1 MRGLLLLLALLALA
15 GCKPAQVTLGVP
27 PGFYPS
33 AVAHDPINDRFFIG
47 GYATGAI
54 AMVRRDGSMIATVRP
69 ESAPHPIVQLGY
81 EARERRL
88 WALTPE
94 TMEVIDLAALP
105 VRRGVVARAEAGG
118 RFADI
123 AVVGGSPAFV
133 LAAGGAIVAVDAA
146 HGTSRVLAQLP
157 DGEAEGSLALLPDR
171 STLVVAQA
179 GGLWRVAV
187 GTGTVERVALAAPL
201 TDVSQLIV
209 VASDATA
216 HYLAAFR
223 GRANE
228 IVTLYLRPDAR
239 RAMVDAGTR
248 MRFDTPLH
256 GVFEGREVVV
266 LLGRLRHHPRLGGDG
281 RPNLPP
287 RLATYF
293 AGRTSPPRLAE
304 ALPAAGPAL
313 VR

>member
-1 MRGLLLLLALLALA
+1 MRGLLPVLALLALA

-33 AVAHDPINDRFFIG
+33 AVAHDPVNDRFFVG
-47 GYATGAI
+47 SHATGAI
-54 AMVRRDGSMIATVRP
+54 AMVRRDGSVIATVRP

-81 EARERRL
+81 ESRERRL

-94 TMEVIDLAALP
+94 TVEVIDLAALP
-105 VRRGVVARAEAGG
+105 VRRAVISRAEAGG

-123 AVVGGSPAFV
+123 AVSGGSPAFV
-133 LAAGGAIVAVDAA
+133 LTAGGAIVAIDAA
-146 HGTSRVLAQLP
+146 HGTARVLAQLP

-171 STLVVAQA
+171 SALVVARA

-187 GTGTVERVALAAPL
+187 AAGTVERVALGAPL

-216 HYLAAFR
+216 HRVAAFR

-228 IVTLYLRPDAR
+228 IVTLYLTSDAR
-239 RAMVDAGTR
+239 RAVVDAGTR

-266 LLGRLRHHPRLGGDG
+266 LLGRLRHHPSLGGDG

-293 AGRTSPPRLAE
+293 PGRASLPRLAE
-304 ALPAAGPAL
+304 SLPAAGPAL

>member
-1 MRGLLLLLALLALA
+1 MRGLLLVLALLALA

-33 AVAHDPINDRFFIG
+33 AVAHDPVNDRFFVAS
-47 GYATGAI
+47 YATGAI
-54 AMVRRDGSMIATVRP
+54 AMVRLDGSMIATVRP

-81 EARERRL
+81 DARARRL
-88 WALTPE
+88 WALTLD
-94 TMEVIDLAALP
+94 TVEVIELAALP
-105 VRRGVVARAEAGG
+105 VRRGVIARAEAGG

-123 AVVGGSPAFV
+123 AVVGGSSAFV

-146 HGTSRVLAQLP
+146 RGASRVLAQLP

-171 STLVVAQA
+171 SALVVARA

-187 GTGTVERVALAAPL
+187 GTGTVERVALGAPL
-201 TDVSQLIV
+201 TDVSQLVV

-216 HYLAAFR
+216 HHVAAFR

-228 IVTLYLRPDAR
+228 IVTLRLTPDAR
-239 RAMVDAGTR
+239 RAVVDAGTR

-266 LLGRLRHHPRLGGDG
+266 LLGRLRHHPSLGGDG

-293 AGRTSPPRLAE
+293 PGRASPPRLAGS
-304 ALPAAGPAL
+304 LPAAGPAL

>member
-1 MRGLLLLLALLALA
+1 MRGLLLVLLLLALA

-33 AVAHDPINDRFFIG
+33 AVAHDPVNDRFFIG
-47 GYATGAI
+47 SHATGAI
-54 AMVRRDGSMIATVRP
+54 AMVRRDGSMIGTVRP
-69 ESAPHPIVQLGY
+69 ESAPEPIVQLGY
-81 EARERRL
+81 DARSRQL

-94 TMEVIDLAALP
+94 TVEVIDLAALP
-105 VRRGVVARAEAGG
+105 VRRGVIARAEAGG

-133 LAAGGAIVAVDAA
+133 LTAGGAIVAVDATRGA
-146 HGTSRVLAQLP
+146 SRVLAQLP

-171 STLVVAQA
+171 SALLVAWG
-179 GGLWRVAV
+179 GGLWRVDVA
-187 GTGTVERVALAAPL
+187 TGMVERVGLGAPL
-201 TDVSQLIV
+201 TDVSQLVV

-216 HYLAAFR
+216 HHVAAFR

-228 IVTLYLRPDAR
+228 IVTLYLTPDAR
-239 RAMVDAGTR
+239 SAVVDAGTR

-266 LLGRLRHHPRLGGDG
+266 LLGRLRHHPSLGGDG

-293 AGRTSPPRLAE
+293 PGRASPPRLAE
-304 ALPAAGPAL
+304 SLPAAGPAL

>member
-1 MRGLLLLLALLALA
+1 MRGLLLVLALLA

-33 AVAHDPINDRFFIG
+33 AVAHDPVNDRFFVG
-47 GYATGAI
+47 SYATGAI
-54 AMVRRDGSMIATVRP
+54 AMVRRDGSMIGTVRP
-69 ESAPHPIVQLGY
+69 ASAPHPVVQLGY
-81 EARERRL
+81 DTRERRL
-88 WALTPE
+88 WALTSDRV
-94 TMEVIDLAALP
+94 EVIDLAALP
-105 VRRGVVARAEAGG
+105 ARRAAIARAEVGG

-133 LAAGGAIVAVDAA
+133 LAAGGAIVAIDAA
-146 HGTSRVLAQLP
+146 RGASRVLAQLP

-171 STLVVAQA
+171 SALVVARA

-187 GTGTVERVALAAPL
+187 GTGTVERVALGAPL
-201 TDVSQLIV
+201 TDVSQLVV

-216 HYLAAFR
+216 HHVAAFR

-228 IVTLYLRPDAR
+228 IVTLRLTPDAR
-239 RAMVDAGTR
+239 RAVVDAGTR

-266 LLGRLRHHPRLGGDG
+266 LLGRLRHHPSLGGDG

-293 AGRTSPPRLAE
+293 PGRASPPRLAE